1 VGSLTGLAYGFS
13 VALTPL
19 NLLACFIGVLVGTI
33 VGVLPGIGPVGAM
46 ALLIP
51 ITLSFDPTTAIIMMA
66 GIFYGAMYGGSTTS
80 ILVNVP
86 GEAASVVTCLDG
98 YQMAQKGRAGAALTV
113 AAVGSFVAGTLG
125 LVGVQFFAPALA
137 DAALSFGTPEYSA
150 LAILGLVLLS
160 SLGGGS
166 AVKNYFMAALGV
178 MLGTVGMEGMT
189 GYSRYT
195 FGRVELAQG
204 IDIIPVAMGL
214 FGIAEV
220 LVLAEESLGITKVTK
235 VKLRELLPTAQEWMR
250 SFPPMLRGGVL
261 GFVIGLVPGPA
272 AVIST
277 FASYALEKR
286 ISKHP
291 EEFGHG
297 AIEGVAGP
305 ESANNAASAAAMV
318 PLLALGIPF
327 APAAAM
333 LLGALMIHGIQPG
346 PLLIQQRPDLFWG
359 VVASMYIGNVML
371 LILNLP
377 LVGLFTNLLRLPKH
391 TLTLLIAILCLIG
404 TFAVNNSTLDLFV
417 LITMGGIG
425 YALRKLR
432 FDLAPIILGLILG
445 PIIET
450 RLIQSLIATQGDVF
464 PLLRRPIT
472 ATLLGAGLLAIL
484 LPPIIRTIRRIWSTR
499 RASGAPAD

>member
-1 VGSLTGLAYGFS
+1 MGSLTGLAYGFS
-13 VALTPL
+13 VALTPI
-19 NLLACFIGVLVGTI
+19 NLLACFLGALVGTI

-51 ITLSFDPTTAIIMMA
+51 ITMSFDPTTAIILMA

-113 AAVGSFVAGTLG
+113 AGVGSFVAGTLG
-125 LVGVQFFAPALA
+125 LVGLQCFAPPLA
-137 DAALSFGTPEYSA
+137 DAALAFGTPEYTA
-150 LAILGLVLLS
+150 LAILGLLLLS
-160 SLGGGS
+160 SLSGGS
-166 AVKNYFMAALGV
+166 AIKNYLMAALGV

-195 FGRVELAQG
+195 FGRIELAQG
-204 IDIIPVAMGL
+204 IDVVPVAMGL

-220 LVLAEESLGITKVTK
+220 LVLAEESLEVTKVTS
-235 VKLRELLPTAQEWMR
+235 VKLRELLPTRQEWAR
-250 SFPPMLRGGVL
+250 SFPAMLRGGVL
-261 GFVIGLVPGPA
+261 GFLIGLVPGPA

-291 EEFGHG
+291 EEFGQG

-327 APAAAM
+327 SPAVAM
-333 LLGALMIHGIQPG
+333 LLGALMIHGVQPG
-346 PLLIQQRPDLFWG
+346 PLLMQQRPDLFWG
-359 VVASMYIGNVML
+359 VIASMYIGNVML
-371 LILNLP
+371 LVLNLP
-377 LVGLFTNLLRLPKH
+377 LVGLFTNLLRMPKH
-391 TLTLLIAILCLIG
+391 LLTLGIALLCLIG
-404 TFAVNNSTLDLFV
+404 TFAVSNSILDLFV
-417 LITMGGIG
+417 LATMGGVG
-425 YALRKLR
+425 YLLRKLR
-432 FDLAPIILGLILG
+432 FDLAPIILGVILG

-450 RLIQSLIATQGDVF
+450 RLNQSLINTQGDVLE
-464 PLLRRPIT
+464 LLRRPIT
-472 ATLLGAGLLAIL
+472 ATLLGAGLLAL
-484 LPPIIRTIRRIWSTR
+484 CVPPILRRIGRARSER
-499 RASGAPAD
+499 RESPPLP